1 MQIYVQ
7 NPFSDM
13 RKTMFHYPSHIFTG
27 DPSCS
32 RKLKNFAQVIEGE
45 ILK

>member
-1 MQIYVQ
+1 
-7 NPFSDM
+7 M

-32 RKLKNFAQVIEGE
+32 GKLKNFAQVIEGE
-45 ILK
+45 IQK